1 MLCSDGCFN
10 MMTDVYTQRD
20 LVPNDVADDS
30 QVFRFLLMFRWAS
43 LLPVVALWLSPG
55 LTIARPPALPWVLLL
70 LTLSNAIITVKYRV
84 LNRLLQRF
92 PPLLGLD
99 LLLATFAL
107 ALTGGVTSPFFFHV
121 LSPILIAAFFFGLRG
136 GFLAAVTFT
145 PLYGLAIL
153 GSNREEIGLGSSSFI
168 LHIFTQLFII
178 YSVGIVFGYPAILLT
193 RLRRQTQDLAKIGYM
208 LSLSNDQLQRT
219 NWQLRLL
226 QELTLSLQSAVSPVE
241 LQEVLLQGLVKE
253 VGYHGAV
260 VAIADDEGRLGGW
273 CWLRREFDRCHRH
286 FECVVNIG
294 VDSPV
299 TRAVREQKPE
309 VYPPG
314 MPPTGVSELD
324 KAIALQNAYGIFP
337 LHLRG
342 HPIGVLLVELNP
354 NQTFIAP
361 DDLNSL
367 ALVADHTSVAL
378 GSLRLC
384 IERTQRLA
392 AEEIRNRIAAD
403 IHDSVSQQLFGLAY
417 GLNACNQLL
426 AQNPEALP
434 QVKAQLADLEPL
446 AFTALHQMRSALWG
460 LWSGGLDARRLASG
474 LHRHMAALS
483 MDKPVAL
490 DVRITPAFDS
500 WPSELRHQLL
510 LIAQEGIANIA
521 RHAQARSAQIVIAQD
536 NGRVLVTI
544 ADDGIGFDPN
554 RVAHDGGFGLE
565 SIRRR
570 VERLGGTFCN
580 ETTPGQGAR
589 LKITIPLP
597 RA

>member
-1 MLCSDGCFN
+1 
-10 MMTDVYTQRD
+10 MTDASTPRHFPSD
-20 LVPNDVADDS
+20 DVTDDN

-43 LLPVVALWLSPG
+43 LLPVVVLWLSPG
-55 LTIARPPALPWVLLL
+55 LTVARPPALPWVLLL
-70 LTLSNAIITVKYRV
+70 LTLSNAVITVKYRV

-99 LLLATFAL
+99 LLLAAFAL

-153 GSNREEIGLGSSSFI
+153 GSSYEETGLSSPSFI
-168 LHIFTQLFII
+168 LHVFTQLFII
-178 YSVGIVFGYPAILLT
+178 YSIGIVFGYPAVLLT
-193 RLRRQTQDLAKIGYM
+193 RLRRQTHELAKIGYM

-260 VAIADDEGRLGGW
+260 VAIADEEGRLGGW
-273 CWLRREFDRCHRH
+273 CWLRREFDRCRRH
-286 FECVVNIG
+286 FECVVDVET

-299 TRAVREQKPE
+299 TRAVRGQKPE

-314 MPPTGVSELD
+314 MPPTGVVELD
-324 KAIALQNAYGIFP
+324 EAMDLQNAYGIFP

-342 HPIGVLLVELNP
+342 HPIGVLIVELNP
-354 NQTFIAP
+354 NQTVIAP

-367 ALVADHTSVAL
+367 ALVANHTSVAL

-446 AFTALHQMRSALWG
+446 AFTALHQMRSAIWG
-460 LWSGGLDARRLASG
+460 LWSGGLDARRLANG
-474 LHRHMAALS
+474 LRRHMAALA
-483 MDKPVAL
+483 MDRPVAL
-490 DVRITPAFDS
+490 DIHITPAFDA
-500 WPSELRHQLL
+500 WPSDLRHQLL

-521 RHAQARSAQIVIAQD
+521 RHARAQSAQIVIAQD
-536 NGRVLVTI
+536 NGRILITI

-554 RVAHDGGFGLE
+554 RVAHESGFGLE

-570 VERLGGTFCN
+570 VERLGGVFCS

-589 LKITIPLP
+589 LTIAIPLP
-597 RA
+597 RS

>member
-1 MLCSDGCFN
+1 
-10 MMTDVYTQRD
+10 MTDASTPR
-20 LVPNDVADDS
+20 PFPSGDVTDDN
-30 QVFRFLLMFRWAS
+30 QIFRFLLVFRWVS
-43 LLPVVALWLSPG
+43 LLPVVVLWLSPG
-55 LTIARPPALPWVLLL
+55 LTVARPPALPWVLLL
-70 LTLSNAIITVKYRV
+70 LTLSNAVITVKYRV

-99 LLLATFAL
+99 LLLAAFAL

-153 GSNREEIGLGSSSFI
+153 SSRGEETGLGSSPFI
-168 LHIFTQLFII
+168 FHVFTQLFII
-178 YSVGIVFGYPAILLT
+178 YSIGIVFGYPAILLT
-193 RLRRQTQDLAKIGYM
+193 RLRRQTQELAKIGYM

-253 VGYHGAV
+253 VGYYGGV
-260 VAIADDEGRLGGW
+260 VAIADEEGRLGGW
-273 CWLRREFDRCHRH
+273 CWLRREFDRCRRH
-286 FECVVNIG
+286 FEYVVDVET

-299 TRAVREQKPE
+299 TRAVRGQKPE

-324 KAIALQNAYGIFP
+324 EAMGLQNAYGVFP

-367 ALVADHTSVAL
+367 ALVANHTSVAL

-426 AQNPEALP
+426 AQNPDALP

-446 AFTALHQMRSALWG
+446 AFTALHQMRSAIWG

-483 MDKPVAL
+483 MDRPVAL
-490 DVRITPAFDS
+490 DIRITPAFDA

-521 RHAQARSAQIVIAQD
+521 RHARAQSAQIVIAQD
-536 NGRVLVTI
+536 DGRVLVTI
-544 ADDGIGFDPN
+544 ADDGVGFDPN
-554 RVAHDGGFGLE
+554 RVAHESGFGLE

-570 VERLGGTFCN
+570 VERLGGVFCS

-589 LKITIPLP
+589 LTIAIPLP
-597 RA
+597 RS

>member
-1 MLCSDGCFN
+1 
-10 MMTDVYTQRD
+10 MTDASTPRHFPSDNVT
-20 LVPNDVADDS
+20 DDN

-43 LLPVVALWLSPG
+43 LLPVVVLWLSPG
-55 LTIARPPALPWVLLL
+55 LTVARPPALPWVLLL
-70 LTLSNAIITVKYRV
+70 LTLSNAVITVKYRV

-99 LLLATFAL
+99 LLLAAFAL

-136 GFLAAVTFT
+136 GFLAAITFT

-153 GSNREEIGLGSSSFI
+153 GSSYEETGLSSPSFI
-168 LHIFTQLFII
+168 LHVFTQLFII
-178 YSVGIVFGYPAILLT
+178 YSIGIVFGYPAVLLT
-193 RLRRQTQDLAKIGYM
+193 RLRRQTHELAKIGYM

-260 VAIADDEGRLGGW
+260 VAIADEEGRLGGW
-273 CWLRREFDRCHRH
+273 CWLRREFDRCRRH
-286 FECVVNIG
+286 FECVVDVET

-299 TRAVREQKPE
+299 TRAVRGQKPE

-314 MPPTGVSELD
+314 MPPTGVVELD
-324 KAIALQNAYGIFP
+324 EAMDLQNAYGIFP

-342 HPIGVLLVELNP
+342 HPIGVLIVELNP
-354 NQTFIAP
+354 NQTVIAP

-367 ALVADHTSVAL
+367 ALVANHTSVAL

-446 AFTALHQMRSALWG
+446 AFTALHQMRSAIWG
-460 LWSGGLDARRLASG
+460 LWSGGLDARRLANG
-474 LHRHMAALS
+474 LRRHMAALA
-483 MDKPVAL
+483 MDRPVAL
-490 DVRITPAFDS
+490 DIRITPAFDA
-500 WPSELRHQLL
+500 WPSDLRHQLL

-521 RHAQARSAQIVIAQD
+521 RHARAQSAQIVIAQD
-536 NGRVLVTI
+536 NGRILITI

-554 RVAHDGGFGLE
+554 RVAHESGFGLE

-570 VERLGGTFCN
+570 VERLGGVFCS

-589 LKITIPLP
+589 LTIAIPLP
-597 RA
+597 RS

>member
-1 MLCSDGCFN
+1 
-10 MMTDVYTQRD
+10 MTDASTPRHFPSD
-20 LVPNDVADDS
+20 DVTDDN

-43 LLPVVALWLSPG
+43 LLPVVVLWLSPG
-55 LTIARPPALPWVLLL
+55 LTVARPPALPWVLLL
-70 LTLSNAIITVKYRV
+70 LTLSNAVITVKYRV

-99 LLLATFAL
+99 LLLAAFAL

-153 GSNREEIGLGSSSFI
+153 GSSDEETGLSSPSFI
-168 LHIFTQLFII
+168 LHVFTQLFII
-178 YSVGIVFGYPAILLT
+178 YSIGIVFGYPAVLLT
-193 RLRRQTQDLAKIGYM
+193 RLRRQTHELAKIGYM

-260 VAIADDEGRLGGW
+260 VAIADEEGRLGGW
-273 CWLRREFDRCHRH
+273 CWLRREFDRCRRH
-286 FECVVNIG
+286 FECVVDVET

-299 TRAVREQKPE
+299 TRGVRGQKPE

-314 MPPTGVSELD
+314 MPPTGVVELD
-324 KAIALQNAYGIFP
+324 EAMALQNAYGIFP

-342 HPIGVLLVELNP
+342 HPIGVLIVELNP
-354 NQTFIAP
+354 NQTVIAP

-367 ALVADHTSVAL
+367 ALVANHTSVAL

-446 AFTALHQMRSALWG
+446 AFTALHQMRSAIWG
-460 LWSGGLDARRLASG
+460 LWSGGLDARRLANG
-474 LHRHMAALS
+474 LRRHMAALA
-483 MDKPVAL
+483 MDRPVAL
-490 DVRITPAFDS
+490 DIRITPAFDA
-500 WPSELRHQLL
+500 WPSDLRHQLL

-521 RHAQARSAQIVIAQD
+521 RHARAQSAQIVIAQD
-536 NGRVLVTI
+536 NGRILITI

-554 RVAHDGGFGLE
+554 RVAHESGFGLE

-570 VERLGGTFCN
+570 VERLGGVFCS

-589 LKITIPLP
+589 LTIAIPLP
-597 RA
+597 RS

>member
-1 MLCSDGCFN
+1 
-10 MMTDVYTQRD
+10 
-20 LVPNDVADDS
+20 
-30 QVFRFLLMFRWAS
+30 MFRWAS
-43 LLPVVALWLSPG
+43 LLPVVVLWLSPG
-55 LTIARPPALPWVLLL
+55 LTVARPPALPWVLLL
-70 LTLSNAIITVKYRV
+70 LTLSNAVITVKYRV

-99 LLLATFAL
+99 LLLAAFAL

-153 GSNREEIGLGSSSFI
+153 GSSYEETGLSSPSFI
-168 LHIFTQLFII
+168 LHVFTQLFII
-178 YSVGIVFGYPAILLT
+178 YSIGIVFGYPAVLLT
-193 RLRRQTQDLAKIGYM
+193 RLRRQTHELAKIGYM

-260 VAIADDEGRLGGW
+260 VAIADEEGRLGGW
-273 CWLRREFDRCHRH
+273 CWLRREFDRCRRH
-286 FECVVNIG
+286 FECVVDVET

-299 TRAVREQKPE
+299 TRAVRGQKPE

-314 MPPTGVSELD
+314 MPPTGVVELD
-324 KAIALQNAYGIFP
+324 EAMDLQNAYGIFP

-342 HPIGVLLVELNP
+342 HPIGVLIVELNP
-354 NQTFIAP
+354 NQTVIAP

-367 ALVADHTSVAL
+367 ALVANHTSVAL

-446 AFTALHQMRSALWG
+446 AFTALHQMRSAIWG
-460 LWSGGLDARRLASG
+460 LWSGGLDARRLANG
-474 LHRHMAALS
+474 LRRHMAALA
-483 MDKPVAL
+483 MNRPVAL
-490 DVRITPAFDS
+490 DIHITPAFDA
-500 WPSELRHQLL
+500 WPSDLRHQLL

-521 RHAQARSAQIVIAQD
+521 RHARAQSAQIVIAQD
-536 NGRVLVTI
+536 NGRILITI

-554 RVAHDGGFGLE
+554 RVAHESGFGLE

-570 VERLGGTFCN
+570 VERLGGVFCS

-589 LKITIPLP
+589 LTIAIPLP
-597 RA
+597 RS

>member
-1 MLCSDGCFN
+1 
-10 MMTDVYTQRD
+10 MTDASTPRHFPSDNVT
-20 LVPNDVADDS
+20 DDN

-43 LLPVVALWLSPG
+43 LLPVVVLWLSPG
-55 LTIARPPALPWVLLL
+55 LTVARPPALPWVLLL
-70 LTLSNAIITVKYRV
+70 LTLSNAVITVKYRV

-99 LLLATFAL
+99 LLLAAFAL

-153 GSNREEIGLGSSSFI
+153 GSSYEETGLSSPSFI
-168 LHIFTQLFII
+168 LHVFTQLFII
-178 YSVGIVFGYPAILLT
+178 YSIGIVFGYPAVLLT
-193 RLRRQTQDLAKIGYM
+193 RLRRQTHELAKIGYM

-260 VAIADDEGRLGGW
+260 VAIADEEGRLGGW
-273 CWLRREFDRCHRH
+273 CWLRREFDRCRRH
-286 FECVVNIG
+286 FECVVDVET

-299 TRAVREQKPE
+299 TRGVRGQKPE

-314 MPPTGVSELD
+314 MPPTGVVELD
-324 KAIALQNAYGIFP
+324 EAMALQNAYGIFP

-342 HPIGVLLVELNP
+342 HPIGVLIVELNP
-354 NQTFIAP
+354 NQTVIAP

-367 ALVADHTSVAL
+367 ALVANHTSVAL

-446 AFTALHQMRSALWG
+446 AFTALHQMRSAIWG
-460 LWSGGLDARRLASG
+460 LWSGGLDARRLANG
-474 LHRHMAALS
+474 LRRHMAALA
-483 MDKPVAL
+483 MDRPVAL
-490 DVRITPAFDS
+490 DIHITPAFDA
-500 WPSELRHQLL
+500 WPSDLRHQLL

-521 RHAQARSAQIVIAQD
+521 RHARAQSAQIVIAQD
-536 NGRVLVTI
+536 NGRILITI

-554 RVAHDGGFGLE
+554 RVAHESGFGLE

-570 VERLGGTFCN
+570 VERLGGVFCS

-589 LKITIPLP
+589 LTIAIPLP
-597 RA
+597 RS

>member
-1 MLCSDGCFN
+1 
-10 MMTDVYTQRD
+10 MTDASTPRHFPSD
-20 LVPNDVADDS
+20 DVTDDN

-43 LLPVVALWLSPG
+43 LLPVVVLWLSPG
-55 LTIARPPALPWVLLL
+55 LTVARPPALPWVLLL
-70 LTLSNAIITVKYRV
+70 LTLSNAVITVKYRV

-99 LLLATFAL
+99 LLLAAFAL

-153 GSNREEIGLGSSSFI
+153 GSSYEETGLSSPSFI
-168 LHIFTQLFII
+168 LHVFTQLFII
-178 YSVGIVFGYPAILLT
+178 YSIGIVFGYPAVLLT
-193 RLRRQTQDLAKIGYM
+193 RLRRQTHELAKIGYM

-260 VAIADDEGRLGGW
+260 VAIADEEGRLGGW
-273 CWLRREFDRCHRH
+273 CWLRREFDRCRRH
-286 FECVVNIG
+286 FECVVDVET

-299 TRAVREQKPE
+299 TRAVRGQKPE

-314 MPPTGVSELD
+314 MPPTGVVELD
-324 KAIALQNAYGIFP
+324 EAMDLQNAYGIFP

-342 HPIGVLLVELNP
+342 HPIGVLIVELNP
-354 NQTFIAP
+354 NQTVIAP

-367 ALVADHTSVAL
+367 ALVANHTSVAL

-446 AFTALHQMRSALWG
+446 AFTALHQMRSAIWG
-460 LWSGGLDARRLASG
+460 LWSGGLDARRLANG
-474 LHRHMAALS
+474 LRRHMAALA
-483 MDKPVAL
+483 MNRPVAL
-490 DVRITPAFDS
+490 DIHITPAFDA
-500 WPSELRHQLL
+500 WPSDLRHQLL

-521 RHAQARSAQIVIAQD
+521 RHARAQSAQIVIAQD
-536 NGRVLVTI
+536 NGRILITI

-554 RVAHDGGFGLE
+554 RVAHESGFGLE

-570 VERLGGTFCN
+570 VERLGGVFCS

-589 LKITIPLP
+589 LTIAIPLP
-597 RA
+597 RS

>member
-1 MLCSDGCFN
+1 
-10 MMTDVYTQRD
+10 MTDASTPRHFPSDNVT
-20 LVPNDVADDS
+20 DDN

-43 LLPVVALWLSPG
+43 LLPVVVLWLSPG
-55 LTIARPPALPWVLLL
+55 LTVARPPALPWVLLL
-70 LTLSNAIITVKYRV
+70 LTLSNAVITVKYRV

-99 LLLATFAL
+99 LLLAAFAL

-136 GFLAAVTFT
+136 GFLAAITFT

-153 GSNREEIGLGSSSFI
+153 GSSYEETGLSSPSFI
-168 LHIFTQLFII
+168 LHVFTQLFII
-178 YSVGIVFGYPAILLT
+178 YSIGIVFGYPAVLLT
-193 RLRRQTQDLAKIGYM
+193 RLRRQTHELAKIGYM

-260 VAIADDEGRLGGW
+260 VAIADEEGRLGGW
-273 CWLRREFDRCHRH
+273 CWLRREFDRCRRH
-286 FECVVNIG
+286 FECVVDVET

-299 TRAVREQKPE
+299 TRAVRGQKPE

-314 MPPTGVSELD
+314 MPPTGVVELD
-324 KAIALQNAYGIFP
+324 EAMDLQNAYGIFP

-342 HPIGVLLVELNP
+342 HPIGVLIVELNP
-354 NQTFIAP
+354 NQTVIAP

-367 ALVADHTSVAL
+367 ALVANHTSVAL

-446 AFTALHQMRSALWG
+446 AFTALHQMRSAIWG
-460 LWSGGLDARRLASG
+460 LWSGGLDARRLANG
-474 LHRHMAALS
+474 LRRHMAALA
-483 MDKPVAL
+483 MNRPVAL
-490 DVRITPAFDS
+490 DIHITPAFDA
-500 WPSELRHQLL
+500 WPSDLRHQLL

-521 RHAQARSAQIVIAQD
+521 RHARAQSAQIVIAQD
-536 NGRVLVTI
+536 NGRILITI

-554 RVAHDGGFGLE
+554 RVAHESGFGLE

-570 VERLGGTFCN
+570 VERLGGVFCS

-589 LKITIPLP
+589 LTIAIPLP
-597 RA
+597 RS